1 VGDAV
6 PRVPPTDEV
15 PVEAYKSKSEWIG
28 WGGVKWCLE
37 KDFQKL
43 LNREG
48 WQSGEPDAVAPR
60 VYASFKFEPMKGS
73 IGCPSHNVAKAVLSD
88 VGKPPS
94 PEESSAAPS
103 QPQETGRSHPASGS
117 CMRGGRPLALP
128 TGICA

>member
-37 KDFQKL
+37 KDFKKL

-88 VGKPPS
+88 V
-94 PEESSAAPS
+94 ESRRALRKARRP
-103 QPQETGRSHPASGS
+103 HPN
-117 CMRGGRPLALP
+117 RRRPGVVTRLP
-128 TGICA
+128 GHA